1 MRKQKLKIFQ
11 NGIKVIKMVPAIEGR
26 KVGVNEIPEGYKIF
40 KEEGGR
46 KFYEKITETP
56 PTKTASP
63 GSKKPTPSKP
73 RAIISGVPSK
83 PKTTPGSPK
92 KIPGKRERDV
102 IYTEMEMPPVERPKP
117 SPIKAFIGEHIFSP
131 NKQAFGAL
139 INVSRDSKD
148 AATESGLVGPDQEDV
163 FVKYIP
169 GTAKPDLNNVYR
181 MPKGIFSKITGGT
194 IAVQS
199 QEGMDLLEK
208 FKVDPKTV
216 ENFKNRLTW
225 TSHL

>member
-1 MRKQKLKIFQ
+1 
-11 NGIKVIKMVPAIEGR
+11 MVPAIEGR

-73 RAIISGVPSK
+73 RATIAGVPSK

-102 IYTEMEMPPVERPKP
+102 IYTEMEMPPVVERPKP